1 MVGGVVEEKFASRAG
16 ARMLLEI
23 AAALDYRGMYELAIE
38 GIPAMPPAPPGS
50 LPSPEELAEQQEREL
65 AEFRAAREEESEQE
79 RLAEANRKYT
89 LTPLG
94 LDKAR
99 CLQALNRW
107 LGERPGGPPPPER
120 LVRDALGPLLCGWS
134 GTIVHA
140 LAPEPATLDE
150 LDRAVT
156 PLDREELHEH
166 IERMTRSGIAAVE
179 AEASSGPARYALTD
193 WGRAAIAPIV
203 AAVLYERRHDEELT
217 LAPDVLDVEA
227 AFQMALPLLRLPRE
241 LRGSCRL
248 GVEIPGEEPLM
259 AGAGAQVDDGLVVS
273 STPLLEQAPE
283 TWVTG
288 DPLGWCETVIDPEA
302 GGLHLGGDT
311 ELAAALIEALH
322 ERLFGNSGQAR

>member
-1 MVGGVVEEKFASRAG
+1 MVGGVLEEKFASRAG

-99 CLQALNRW
+99 CLQALKRW

-166 IERMTRSGIAAVE
+166 IGRMARSGIAAVE
-179 AEASSGPARYALTD
+179 AEAGSGPARYALTD
-193 WGRAAIAPIV
+193 WGRAAIGPIV
-203 AAVLYERRHDEELT
+203 AAVHYERRHDEELT

-227 AFQMALPLLRLPRE
+227 GFQMALPKGSDVNVATHLMKDVFEGSVDGVVIVSNDSDLKLPIAVARDRVPVG
-241 LRGSCRL
+241 LVTPTDQHL
-248 GVEIPGEEPLM
+248 
-259 AGAGAQVDDGLVVS
+259 AGDLAFASDDGVGSHWQVS
-273 STPLLEQAPE
+273 LTAQDFKAHQLP
-283 TWVTG
+283 
-288 DPLGWCETVIDPEA
+288 DPVGPVSKPDGW
-302 GGLHLGGDT
+302 
-311 ELAAALIEALH
+311 
-322 ERLFGNSGQAR
+322 